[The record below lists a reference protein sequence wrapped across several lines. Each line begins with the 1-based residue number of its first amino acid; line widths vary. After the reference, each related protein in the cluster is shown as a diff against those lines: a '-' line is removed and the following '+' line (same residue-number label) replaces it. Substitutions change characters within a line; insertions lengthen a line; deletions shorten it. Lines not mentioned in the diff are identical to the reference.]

1 MVFRVCSVGG
11 IIYGQIPD
19 LSASSPSRNSGGN
32 QSNQAELVVAYNSP
46 RSESDEEVELEEI
59 RSQRLGGLGT
69 EATGVVGSMLED
81 GLQSGTVNQRPG
93 SIKSSDIE
101 FDDPTIFNHIG
112 NGTTALLQQCTIIL
126 TRHYGQTITPTVSL
140 CGSSSL

>member
-112 NGTTALLQQCTIIL
+112 NGTTALLQQYTIIL